1 MGDYSDSSNNLQFL
15 FKKSLGVVSTFKDT
29 AFYNEI
35 ARRFRT
41 PVQAED
47 VNIETAPT
55 LPDWE
60 DLSLS
65 SGAMASLG
73 FDLDGNDFA
82 SVDFTELHTYDS
94 TYTKNGTKTPGMYLD
109 SSGIVALF
117 VRLKLDKMEG
127 DATTNL
133 DDSAIVYT
141 KYPTDSS
148 NISLMD
154 SAYQFN
160 YNSQINVNSSIP
172 IFKPYNYTLEYSSD
186 DSTFYQ
192 VTNDIGN
199 WSFDINSGTIIF
211 EDDPSLNNN
220 IIDLSNGDLY
230 FTFVNYVGLQGI
242 QNLIYHGA
250 SGHSGIGTKDPQS
263 ELDISGSMRITKDL
277 TLTEDLYVS
286 LTDVLHVDS
295 TNKTVSIGL
304 DTANYSA
311 SGDLHVVG
319 HTQISGTLNI
329 SGGSSFGSG
338 MCPIGT
344 IIMWVTNT
352 APSGYGTWLLCDGRS
367 CSQYTT
373 LVTILGSDNVPD
385 FSTGYMRS
393 AANGDISTNT
403 GGQTLTNGITL
414 DISNLPKHT
423 HELDGHSHNFSIGD
437 HHHYYNITNSHSHS
451 GSSNGHGHTSYSHFH
466 NVTGTTNHTHIIT
479 GHDHAY
485 TENGHTHTITH
496 NHGALSIS
504 HHHEYDKGTGTSRNG
519 QEKGENGSS
528 LFGVNNISLSNP
540 DGTTNQDGD
549 FTTNTNAN
557 TNWTANNSTANDNAQ
572 VGTTTDTLD
581 DQIDLGRND
590 ASERYD
596 TTDGADPS
604 TNTHSGF
611 SMNLNETSLTSLN
624 QTAGIKLDD
633 ATVNLTDHNIPATV
647 TTGTSFQIEIDD
659 LYRIEIFY
667 YIRAE

>member
-15 FKKSLGVVSTFKDT
+15 FKKSLGIVSTFKDT

-35 ARRFRT
+35 ARRFKT
-41 PVQAED
+41 PVKTED

-55 LPDWE
+55 LPVWE
-60 DLSLS
+60 AS
-65 SGAMASLG
+65 SDNSVFNLG
-73 FDLDGNDFA
+73 SDDFA

-109 SSGIVALF
+109 ISGIVALF

-172 IFKPYNYTLEYSSD
+172 VFKPYNYTLEYSSD

-192 VTNDIGN
+192 VTNDMGN
-199 WSFDINSGTIIF
+199 WSFDTNSGTIIF

-230 FTFVNYVGLQGI
+230 FTFVKYVGLQGI
-242 QNLIYHGA
+242 QNLIYHDS

-277 TLTEDLYVS
+277 TLTEDLYVT

-319 HTQISGTLNI
+319 DTEITGTLNI
-329 SGGSSFGSG
+329 GSGIGPG

-344 IIMWVTNT
+344 IIIWVKNT
-352 APSGYGTWLLCDGRS
+352 PPSGYGTWLLCNGQS
-367 CSQYTT
+367 CTDYTS
-373 LVTILGSDNVPD
+373 LQAIVGDNVPNL
-385 FSTGYMRS
+385 TGSYSRGGPIGS
-393 AANGDISTNT
+393 ENNISYGGSNTTNSITLAAANLPEHGHEGHDHGHTITVAQHRHPTNISHAHEIAAVN
-403 GGQTLTNGITL
+403 
-414 DISNLPKHT
+414 SHT
-423 HELDGHSHNFSIGD
+423 HEINAHTHNID
-437 HHHYYNITNSHSHS
+437 D
-451 GSSNGHGHTSYSHFH
+451 SN
-466 NVTGTTNHTHIIT
+466 TNHTHNANAQ
-479 GHDHAY
+479 HA
-485 TENGHTHTITH
+485 H
-496 NHGALSIS
+496 NVTTIS
-504 HHHEYDKGTGTSRNG
+504 HGHATNHEHNDVDVSHSHVYEYFNDFGINVVKRGNEASNLIDNIEKRIGGNELNTG
-519 QEKGENGSS
+519 
-528 LFGVNNISLSNP
+528 
-540 DGTTNQDGD
+540 
-549 FTTNTNAN
+549 NAN
-557 TNWTANNSTANDNAQ
+557 VDGSANCSQEEFQTNNSTCNIATSNLNSTTVDLDSGQ
-572 VGTTTDTLD
+572 VYSSDITT
-581 DQIDLGRND
+581 NFV
-590 ASERYD
+590 
-596 TTDGADPS
+596 GADSNNSTWNVNPS
-604 TNTHSGF
+604 VDDSAVTCVD
-611 SMNLNETSLTSLN
+611 
-624 QTAGIKLDD
+624 AGIKVTLGNVNQSNHNVSGTSGTNYGVSFNFDG
-633 ATVNLTDHNIPATV
+633 VNLSCV
-647 TTGTSFQIEIDD
+647 
-659 LYRIEIFY
+659 EIFY